1 MYLYCVIFLL
11 LYNLHFYI
19 LGGMGGGGG
28 GGGGGMPGGF
38 GGMPGGGGFG
48 GGMREF
54 NINMPSYLRCIFLS
68 HLTIICIFISLAP
81 LTCIADMGGDDD
93 DESDDEMPDLV
104 D

>member
-28 GGGGGMPGGF
+28 GGGGGMPGGM

-54 NINMPSYLRCIFLS
+54 NMNIMSSSLRCIFLS
-68 HLTIICIFISLAP
+68 HLTTTIVSLSP
-81 LTCIADMGGDDD
+81 RPHL
-93 DESDDEMPDLV
+93 
-104 D
+104 

>member
-1 MYLYCVIFLL
+1 MYIFIIFL

-19 LGGMGGGGG
+19 TGGMG
-28 GGGGGMPGGF
+28 GGGGGMPGGM

-54 NINMPSYLRCIFLS
+54 NMNIMSSSLRCIFLS
-68 HLTIICIFISLAP
+68 HLTTICIFISLAP